1 MAQEALDLTQLPQ
14 LPDARIAILLSK
26 WYPNQV
32 KSMCAKCVEVLR
44 DCSIREIDTHTLPGT
59 FEFPYAAGE
68 LAVLASPPDAII
80 CFSVVLKGDT
90 MHFEMIIDECVRG
103 LGEVSREHSIPII
116 NEILPVTDIGQADS
130 RSANDDFNKGIE
142 AAVAAIELLHWRA
155 GVGISDNS

>member
-26 WYPNQV
+26 WYPKQV

-103 LGEVSREHSIPII
+103 LGEVSREHRIPII

-142 AAVAAIELLHWRA
+142 AAVAAIEILHWRA
-155 GVGISDNS
+155 GLGVSDNE

>member
-1 MAQEALDLTQLPQ
+1 MAQEALDLTKLPQ
-14 LPDARIAILLSK
+14 VPDARIAILLSK
-26 WYPNQV
+26 WYPKQV

-44 DCSIREIDTHTLPGT
+44 DCAVKEIDTHTLPGT

-103 LGEVSREHSIPII
+103 LGEVSREHRIPII
-116 NEILPVTDIGQADS
+116 NEILPVTDIAQADS

-142 AAVAAIELLHWRA
+142 AAVAAVEILHWRA
-155 GVGISDNS
+155 GLGPSDNA